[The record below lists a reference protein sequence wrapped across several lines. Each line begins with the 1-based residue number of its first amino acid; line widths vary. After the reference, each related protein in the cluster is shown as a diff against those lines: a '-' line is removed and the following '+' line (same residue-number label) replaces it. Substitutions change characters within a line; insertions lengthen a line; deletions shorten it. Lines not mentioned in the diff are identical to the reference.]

1 MQINNDNKFLIT
13 GLVRN
18 LASSLS
24 DEIKQIGNA
33 FSEFDGVSWL
43 LIESDSSD
51 DTIGTLNKLQN
62 EISNFKFLS
71 FGNLENIMPK
81 RTARLAHLRNIY
93 LEALRNKPEYSNINY
108 VAVIDFDR
116 NNSLLTPQG
125 IRSCFDKSNW
135 AACTANQNG
144 PYYDIWALRHSEW
157 CPGDCWRQ
165 FYFLVNHGLHKNPA
179 KFSAIYSKMIFID
192 PKSNWL
198 QVESSFGG
206 LAIYARSYLNHGQ
219 YIGLD
224 INGNEIC
231 EHVSLH
237 RAITEKGGKI
247 FITPTLINTDFT
259 DHSEALK
266 ASFLSAKS

>member
-1 MQINNDNKFLIT
+1 MQINSGKKLLIT

-18 LASSLS
+18 LASTLM
-24 DEIKQIGNA
+24 DEIQRIGHA
-33 FSEFDGVSWL
+33 FSEFDGINWL
-43 LIESDSSD
+43 LIESDSTD
-51 DTIGTLNKLQN
+51 GTVGTLSTLQDN
-62 EISNFKFLS
+62 IKNFRFLAL
-71 FGNLENIMPK
+71 GNLEQSLQK
-81 RTARLAHLRNIY
+81 RTARLAYLRNIY
-93 LEALRNKPEYSNINY
+93 LEEIRNNAEYSDINY

-116 NNSLLTPQG
+116 NNFLLTPQS

-165 FYFLVNHGLHKNPA
+165 FYFLVNHGLHENPA
-179 KFSAIYSKMIFID
+179 KFSAIYSKMIFIN
-192 PKSNWL
+192 PKSDWV

-206 LAIYARSYLNHGQ
+206 LAVYERSYLNHGQ

-224 INGNEIC
+224 GNGNEIC

-237 RAITEKGGKI
+237 KAITQSGGKI
-247 FITPTLINTDFT
+247 FINPALINTDFT
-259 DHSEALK
+259 DHSEPLK
-266 ASFLSAKS
+266 ASFLAAKS